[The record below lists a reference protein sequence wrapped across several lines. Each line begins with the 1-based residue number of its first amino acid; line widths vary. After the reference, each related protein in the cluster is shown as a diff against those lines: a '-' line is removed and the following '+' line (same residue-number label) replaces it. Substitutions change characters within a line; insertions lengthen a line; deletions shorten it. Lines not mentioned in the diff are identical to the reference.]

1 MERLRAP
8 CRIILSMVP
17 PRNHA
22 IAAEFLRIADD
33 LEDRGTNPYRI
44 RAYRQAALLIGRLTE
59 DAGDMAGRGD
69 LIKMKGIGQDLT
81 RKVIQFCETG
91 RIEASTSAADA
102 EAVPADVAEW
112 VTLPGFTPT
121 LVRYLA
127 ERLKIRTLDDLE
139 SLVRSRLL
147 RTLPEITATDDQLL
161 DGITR
166 LRAGSNRT

>member
-1 MERLRAP
+1 
-8 CRIILSMVP
+8 MVP
-17 PRNHA
+17 PRNQA
-22 IAAEFLRIADD
+22 IATEFLRIADD
-33 LEDRGTNPYRI
+33 LEDRGTNPHRI

-59 DAGDMAGRGD
+59 DAGNMAGRGD
-69 LIKMKGIGQDLT
+69 LIKIKGIGKELT
-81 RKVIQFCETG
+81 QKVIQFCETG
-91 RIEASTSAADA
+91 RIEVNSTDA
-102 EAVPADVAEW
+102 EAVPADVAAW

-147 RTLPEITATDDQLL
+147 RTIPGFTATDDQLL